1 MDSVAVASLR
11 TELNHVL
18 GPDGIRVRVVQVTD
32 HELRLVASRVNGA
45 AVLQMVQVSLGGA
58 EPPAS
63 LVARVAHAIRDAFA
77 HH

>member
-1 MDSVAVASLR
+1 MDSAAVASLR
-11 TELNHVL
+11 TELNQVL

-45 AVLQMVQVSLGGA
+45 AVLQMVQVHVGGA

-63 LVARVAHAIRDAFA
+63 LVARVAEAIRDAFA